1 MLDLQQLT
9 TLTGWTGQPVVVY
22 TALSSVACLIE
33 SETVA
38 MLRGRRS
45 SIQLN
50 LNQREKMRAAGQF
63 NAQLMDYIRDY
74 VKVGV
79 TTAEIDRLVYEYTL
93 DHGHLPAPLGYQGFP
108 KSCCTSVNEVI
119 CHGIPG
125 DYALQ
130 DGDLVNVDITSIV
143 DGWHGDQ
150 SETFLIGEVS
160 DQVRQVTQCAFDCL
174 NLGIAA
180 CKPEGTVYAIGV
192 AIAAE
197 ANRYGFGVVRE
208 YVGHGLGEKFHQE
221 PSIPHH
227 PTPGSQKVRLLPG
240 TCFTVE
246 PMINVGHQA
255 TILDSKDGWTVR
267 TRDGLASAQFEHT
280 ILMTEQG
287 PEILTRTEHGPRP
300 GHHF

>member
-1 MLDLQQLT
+1 
-9 TLTGWTGQPVVVY
+9 
-22 TALSSVACLIE
+22 
-33 SETVA
+33 

-50 LNQREKMRAAGQF
+50 LNQQEKMRAAGQF
-63 NAQLMDYIRDY
+63 NAELMDYIRDY
-74 VKVGV
+74 VKAGV
-79 TTAEIDRLVYEYTL
+79 TTAEIDRLVYEYTC
-93 DHGHLPAPLGYQGFP
+93 DHGHVPAPLGYQGFP

-180 CKPEGTVYAIGV
+180 CKPGGTVYEIGV

-255 TILDSKDGWTVR
+255 TVLDTKDGWTVR
-267 TRDGLASAQFEHT
+267 TRDGLSSAQFEHT

-287 PEILTRTEHGPRP
+287 PEVLTRTEHGPRP